1 MASLSL
7 SGAKGAGRRAHQLHQ
22 ATASGRPD
30 AAAPGRAVSLSVSV
44 GAATLPRDADS
55 VEGIISVADRRMNRD
70 KAQRKRLGT
79 GALPPSDCSW
89 H

>member
-7 SGAKGAGRRAHQLHQ
+7 SGAKAARTKAGEPTGFARL
-22 ATASGRPD
+22 
-30 AAAPGRAVSLSVSV
+30 
-44 GAATLPRDADS
+44 LPADADS
-55 VEGIISVADRRMNRD
+55 AEGIISVADRRMYRD

-79 GALPPSDCSW
+79 GALPPADCLW